1 MPPELGFVGD
11 GDWTTQGSRRLV
23 DTNRGIKG
31 CWERSQGTPSYH
43 PVPHSAG
50 GAEVIRNLASDLGLR
65 GCGTRVLRGG
75 LPHTYQLQS
84 FQSVHEV

>member
-1 MPPELGFVGD
+1 MGTGLHRGA
-11 GDWTTQGSRRLV
+11 GDWWTLTEVLKDAG
-23 DTNRGIKG
+23 RGA
-31 CWERSQGTPSYH
+31 RVTPSYH